1 MLPEESKSAET
12 ARSNLGRRAQIGGA
26 IAVFIGVLLLL
37 FGPGSTPGIPL
48 NPHGL
53 AWLFVG
59 IGLFLVIAG
68 TVARWLL

>member
-1 MLPEESKSAET
+1 MLSNDSASEK
-12 ARSNLGRRAQIGGA
+12 ARNNLGRRAQVGGA

-37 FGPGSTPGIPL
+37 LGPAPTPPL
-48 NPHGL
+48 DPHKL

-68 TVARWLL
+68 TVARWLLLD